1 MVKYKKLTHTVYH
14 CNYHIVF
21 VPKYRFRVLDGKIQE
36 FVETKIRQISEWYQ
50 VEIEELSVQ
59 KDHVHML
66 VSIPPKLSISNY
78 VGILKGKT
86 AIKLFEKKR
95 YLREKPYW
103 GNHFWARGYFVT
115 TVGIDENII
124 RRYINHQESEEKKNE
139 EEDKDYKLF

>member
-21 VPKYRFRVLDGKIQE
+21 VPKYRFRVLEGKIQE